1 MNNFVAKHSSMES
14 IDFQKGSMFFKELT
28 LAFTELQKVKDQKKL
43 KVETAGDLVHDIIKE
58 HTGLNIYLD
67 IDEHE
72 PCVEIPGLN
81 KNNILINS
89 EMKSFVN
96 SRDGIRMIKDAK
108 TVLKGTVDLMNSKV
122 TGIFTQMKTTMHL
135 PVHMFMSD
143 KYLPEEIAAI
153 TLHETGHIFTY
164 CEFMSNS
171 TTNNFVL
178 LGVCKALES
187 ATSVK
192 EKETIFTVAKNE
204 INLKDIDPE
213 ALSKMDNKTAE
224 MVVLSNVIK
233 ETKSISGA
241 NFYDQNAW
249 EYLCDQFAARHG
261 AGRYLVTALEKIFRN
276 YGNISFR
283 SGPSYVFFEA
293 LKLMLAMLTI
303 LAAMYLPGVINVLGM
318 LTLFLFSRDGDGHS
332 SYDRPIARL
341 NRIRHQI
348 IENLKD
354 KSLTKE
360 EINALTSDLDLID
373 STLKNGEDKR
383 QLISILLD
391 FVIPTFSKRKSEVE
405 LQKELEEL
413 AANELFV
420 KAANFKQLA

>member
-1 MNNFVAKHSSMES
+1 MES

-28 LAFTELQKVKDQKKL
+28 LAFTELQKVKDKKKL
-43 KVETAGDLVHDIIKE
+43 KEEAAGDVVHDIIQS

-72 PCVEIPGLN
+72 PCVEIPEIN

-89 EMKSFVN
+89 EMKSFIT
-96 SRDGIRMIKDAK
+96 SRDGIRLVKDAK
-108 TVLKGTVDLMNSKV
+108 SALKGTVDLLNSKV
-122 TGIFTQMKTTMHL
+122 TGVFTQMKTTMHL

-143 KYLPEEIAAI
+143 KFLPEEIAAI

-164 CEFMSNS
+164 CEFMVNS

-192 EKETIFTVAKNE
+192 EKEIIFTVAKNE
-204 INLKDIDPE
+204 INLKDLDPE

-224 MVVLSNVIK
+224 MVFLSNIVK
-233 ETKSISGA
+233 ETKSVSGA
-241 NFYDQNAW
+241 SFYDKNAW

-261 AGRYLVTALEKIFRN
+261 AGRYLVTALEKIFRD